1 MLAMAQNSTKLRAA
15 WQLSIFR
22 LIACN
27 LVSNGD
33 FSTVMTCVHPCSHQ
47 SVVESSQVSRL
58 INKWTTIRQYRIQ
71 QSKKKKKHIP
81 FLIILIDRL
90 VRVLAYSCRLLRSDS
105 LHNRNGT
112 VHLNAES
119 VEGMHNNAA
128 MGYTLALKPCYCM
141 HSRTYIQMQQTI
153 MERSRSYAKPIQ
165 ANLHVKLQRA
175 MFARFRK
182 IA

>member
-1 MLAMAQNSTKLRAA
+1 MQSRVERRFFNSHDLCAPVQSPKCRRVKPSQSPYKQVDNNKA
-15 WQLSIFR
+15 
-22 LIACN
+22 
-27 LVSNGD
+27 VSY
-33 FSTVMTCVHPCSHQ
+33 SAV
-47 SVVESSQVSRL
+47 
-58 INKWTTIRQYRIQ
+58 
-71 QSKKKKKHIP
+71 KKKKHIP

-105 LHNRNGT
+105 LHNRSWT

-128 MGYTLALKPCYCM
+128 MDYTLALKPCYCM

-182 IA
+182 IAWSFQKSS